1 MFLEDEHMD
10 ASEVISMVA
19 ETAHNLAALASDE
32 TVTHEAP
39 DRCMKAAHDLE
50 TSVALILTA
59 PWIPRDAPTLTASL
73 QAVNK
78 NLKSVQNEIDS
89 KIHDVLD
96 HGPPEGILR
105 MGAAYCGARLLEHQ
119 REILRTTRTS
129 LLTWPCGYGT
139 FRAQGWAN

>member
-1 MFLEDEHMD
+1 MQGDDRSKCFLGDEHMD

-59 PWIPRDAPTLTASL
+59 PWITRDAPTLTASL

-78 NLKSVQNEIDS
+78 NLKKCAKRDRQQDS
-89 KIHDVLD
+89 RRLGSRAARGNSPHGRRVL
-96 HGPPEGILR
+96 R
-105 MGAAYCGARLLEHQ
+105 CTVA
-119 REILRTTRTS
+119 
-129 LLTWPCGYGT
+129 
-139 FRAQGWAN
+139 